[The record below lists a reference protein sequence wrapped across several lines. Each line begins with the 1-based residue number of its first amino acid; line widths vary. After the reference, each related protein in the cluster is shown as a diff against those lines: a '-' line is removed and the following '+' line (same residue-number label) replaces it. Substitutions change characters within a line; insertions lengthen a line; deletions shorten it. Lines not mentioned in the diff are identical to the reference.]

1 MANDQLALRNQ
12 EPMKSAPGGPAA
24 PSGKPNSLGGAVPN
38 EPTPNPDNWKLD
50 AGQGATQDT
59 TATSVTK
66 APVRAMAVGEDD
78 EENKDKEAVKEDDLD
93 LDDLGLDI
101 DFDNDVDDF
110 EVTNEPVGE
119 PYDPNAPFEFESDEE
134 DKDKEA
140 VKEDDDAD
148 DDKDAVTEG
157 EHDADCKCVGCQNK
171 ANEDT
176 DMGIDHPA
184 LGEEDDDDKK
194 DNPFVKEGDEDDD
207 DKPAVAEDDDE
218 DDDKKAVSEDDDED
232 KDKEAVA
239 ESRVKIRMSVKK
251 DVQALMAADTTLS
264 ESFKSKAAV
273 IFETALKSK
282 IAGVSKALNE
292 AYAKKVKAN
301 RRLTEQK
308 LTKQVDRF
316 INHIVEE
323 WMKENTVAIE
333 TGLRAELVDDFMVG
347 LKRLFQEH
355 YIDVPQSKVN
365 VVESLN
371 KRCEALEAQVNKSER
386 ERVRL
391 KEEIAKRD
399 RQLIEARVLDTIAV
413 SERVKVQKLA
423 EQVTFESA
431 TQYEAALKTLVE
443 SYTAKPVTKP
453 VKQAAEP
460 NQKNF
465 LKEEKTVKGT
475 AEVPEMPAI
484 ADAVKRVMRGNK

>member
-1 MANDQLALRNQ
+1 MAANDQLALRNQ
-12 EPMKSAPGGPAA
+12 EPMKPAPGGPAA
-24 PSGKPNSLGGAVPN
+24 PSGKPDSLNG
-38 EPTPNPDNWKLD
+38 PTPFDDNNKLD
-50 AGQGATQDT
+50 AGKGATQDT
-59 TATSVTK
+59 SATSVTK
-66 APVRAMAVGEDD
+66 APIKAMAVGEDD
-78 EENKDKEAVKEDDLD
+78 AEDKDKEAMKEDDMD
-93 LDDLGLDI
+93 DFDDLGLDI

-110 EVTNEPVGE
+110 EVTSDAPE
-119 PYDPNAPFEFESDEE
+119 PYDPNAPFEFEDDAE

-140 VKEDDDAD
+140 VSEDDDE
-148 DDKDAVTEG
+148 DKDAVTEG

-184 LGEEDDDDKK
+184 LGEEDDDEK
-194 DNPFVKEGDEDDD
+194 DNPFVKE
-207 DKPAVAEDDDE
+207 ADDE
-218 DDDKKAVSEDDDED
+218 DDDKKAVAEGDDEDDDKKAVAEDDDGD

-264 ESFKSKAAV
+264 ESFKTKAAV
-273 IFETALKSK
+273 IFESALKSK
-282 IAGVSKALNE
+282 IVGVTKALKE
-292 AYAKKVKAN
+292 AYAKKTKAN

-323 WMKENTVAIE
+323 WMKENSVAIE

-371 KRCEALEAQVNKSER
+371 KQVETLTAQVNKIER
-386 ERVRL
+386 DRVKL
-391 KEEIAKRD
+391 KEEISKRD
-399 RQLIEARVLDTIAV
+399 RQLIEARVLDSIAV

-443 SYTAKPVTKP
+443 SYTVKPVTKG
-453 VKQAAEP
+453 VKPAAEP
-460 NQKNF
+460 AQKNF

-484 ADAVKRVMRGNK
+484 ADAVKRVMRSSK